1 MILRGTSGT
10 LVMKK
15 GKKKEINIIHIRK
28 EIKSFISTN
37 NPSMYKNPKSL
48 SKNY

>member
-15 GKKKEINIIHIRK
+15 GKKKEINSIHK
-28 EIKSFISTN
+28 TSVVG
-37 NPSMYKNPKSL
+37 SL
-48 SKNY
+48 